1 MSVEDSRSTSDQD
14 RERAYHAYRL
24 MAEEASDIVILH
36 EPGGRIFFA
45 SSALERILKRTV
57 ADIEQHRFLD
67 LIHPDDVD
75 QAATINAVP
84 LPGQMLTAT
93 YRTLHGDGHYVW
105 IETATRGIYDAQ
117 TGALR
122 NLISVSRDV
131 TQRMNHELEVKAAQ
145 ERAESANKAKSRF
158 LANMSH
164 ELRTPL
170 NAVIGFTDL
179 MRQRTFGPLGNERYE
194 EYATLIYD
202 SGQLLLDLISDML
215 DMAKIEAGKLELNYE
230 RVDVNGTVEDCVR
243 MLRDRA
249 DNNGLELTIS
259 LPEEPLFLIA
269 DRRAV
274 KQVLLNLLTNAI
286 KFTPAGGHVGVSV
299 RYGDGLATIT
309 VRDTGVGIPASEL
322 PRLGNP
328 FEQVN
333 CDPMLAKG
341 GSGLGLALVR
351 ALMEKHGGTLSVD
364 SEEGVGTTVRIT
376 FPLVANK
383 RAAA

>member
-1 MSVEDSRSTSDQD
+1 MAVEDPQGSAELNRDK
-14 RERAYHAYRL
+14 AYHAYRL

-36 EPGGRIFFA
+36 EPDGSVFFA
-45 SSALERILKRTV
+45 SSALERILKHTP
-57 ADIEQHRFLD
+57 ADVEHSNFLN
-67 LIHPDDVD
+67 LVHPDDLD
-75 QAATINAVP
+75 EAAKIHAVP
-84 LPGQMLTAT
+84 LPGETLTAT
-93 YRTLHGDGHYVW
+93 YRVKHGDGHFVW
-105 IETATRGIYDAQ
+105 IEATTRGIYDPQ
-117 TGALR
+117 TGEFR

-131 TQRMNHELEVKAAQ
+131 SEHIKHELEVKGAQ
-145 ERAESANKAKSRF
+145 ERAEAANKAKSRF

-215 DMAKIEAGKLELNYE
+215 DMAKIEAGKLELNFE
-230 RVDVNGTVEDCVR
+230 RVDVNGTVEDCAR

-249 DNNGLELTIS
+249 ENNGLEFTCS
-259 LPEEPLFLIA
+259 LPEEPVFLVA
-269 DRRAV
+269 DKRAV

-309 VRDTGVGIPASEL
+309 VRDTGIGIPSSDL

-333 CDPMLAKG
+333 GDPMLAKA

-351 ALMEKHGGTLSVD
+351 ALMEKHGGSLNIN
-364 SEEGVGTTVRIT
+364 SEEGVGTTVRVV
-376 FPLVANK
+376 FPLVAGK

>member
-14 RERAYHAYRL
+14 REKAYHAYRL

-36 EPGGRIFFA
+36 EPDGRIFFA

>member
-1 MSVEDSRSTSDQD
+1 MSVEESRSTPDQD
-14 RERAYHAYRL
+14 CGKAYHAYRL
-24 MAEEASDIVILH
+24 MAEEASDIVILR
-36 EPGGRIFFA
+36 EPDGRIFFA
-45 SSALERILKRTV
+45 SSALERILKRTA
-57 ADIEQHRFLD
+57 ADVDQHRFLD
-67 LIHPDDVD
+67 LIHPDDVEE
-75 QAATINAVP
+75 AAKIIAIP

-93 YRTLHGDGHYVW
+93 YRTLHGDGHYLW
-105 IETATRGIYDAQ
+105 IETTTRGIYDPQ

-122 NLISVSRDV
+122 NMISVSRDV
-131 TQRMNHELEVKAAQ
+131 TQRMNRELEVKAAQ

-215 DMAKIEAGKLELNYE
+215 DMAKIEAGRLELNYE
-230 RVDVNGTVEDCVR
+230 RVDVNGTVEDSVR

-249 DNNGLELTIS
+249 ENNGLELTLS
-259 LPEEPLFLIA
+259 LPKEPLFLIA

-299 RYGDGLATIT
+299 RYGDGLTTIT

-333 CDPMLAKG
+333 SDPMLAKG

-351 ALMEKHGGTLSVD
+351 ALMEKHGGTLAVD
-364 SEEGVGTTVRIT
+364 SEEGVGTTVRVT

>member
-1 MSVEDSRSTSDQD
+1 MPVEDPRSATEDCGK
-14 RERAYHAYRL
+14 AYQAYRL

-36 EPGGRIFFA
+36 EPDGRVSYA
-45 SSALERILKRTV
+45 SSALERILKRTA
-57 ADIEQHRFLD
+57 ADVEQHKILE
-67 LIHPDDVD
+67 LVHPDDVD
-75 QAATINAVP
+75 EAAKINAVP
-84 LPGQMLTAT
+84 LPGQVLTAT

-105 IETATRGIYDAQ
+105 LETTTRGIYDPQ
-117 TGALR
+117 TGALS

-145 ERAESANKAKSRF
+145 ERAVSANKAKSRF

-215 DMAKIEAGKLELNYE
+215 DMAKIEAGRLELNYE
-230 RVDVNGTVEDCVR
+230 RVDLNGTVEDCAR
-243 MLRDRA
+243 MLRDRTE
-249 DNNGLELTIS
+249 NSGLEFTLS
-259 LPEEPLFLIA
+259 LPQEPLFLIA
-269 DRRAV
+269 DKRAV

-333 CDPMLAKG
+333 SDPMLAKG

-351 ALMEKHGGTLSVD
+351 ALMEKHGGALAID

>member
-1 MSVEDSRSTSDQD
+1 MPAEELRSTPDED
-14 RERAYHAYRL
+14 CEKAYHAYRL
-24 MAEEASDIVILH
+24 LAEEASDIVILH
-36 EPGGRIFFA
+36 EADGRILYA
-45 SSALERILKRTV
+45 SSALERVLKRAA
-57 ADIEQHRFLD
+57 ADLGQHRFFD
-67 LIHPDDVD
+67 LIHPDDV
-75 QAATINAVP
+75 QEAAKINAIP

-105 IETATRGIYDAQ
+105 IETTTRGIYDPQ

-122 NLISVSRDV
+122 NTISVSRDV

-145 ERAESANKAKSRF
+145 ERAESANKAKSQF

-215 DMAKIEAGKLELNYE
+215 DMAKIEAGRLELNHE

-249 DNNGLELTIS
+249 ENNGLELTLS
-259 LPEEPLFLIA
+259 LPKEPLFLIA
-269 DRRAV
+269 DKRAV
-274 KQVLLNLLTNAI
+274 KQILLNLLTNAI
-286 KFTPAGGHVGVSV
+286 KFTPAGGHVGVSA

-333 CDPMLAKG
+333 SDPMLAKG

-351 ALMEKHGGTLSVD
+351 ALMEKHGGTLAID
-364 SEEGVGTTVRIT
+364 SEEGIGTTVRIT
-376 FPLVANK
+376 FPLVANE

>member
-1 MSVEDSRSTSDQD
+1 MPAEELRSTPDED
-14 RERAYHAYRL
+14 CEKAYHAYRL
-24 MAEEASDIVILH
+24 LAEEASDIVILH
-36 EPGGRIFFA
+36 EADGRILYA
-45 SSALERILKRTV
+45 SSALERVLKRAA
-57 ADIEQHRFLD
+57 ADLGQHRFFD
-67 LIHPDDVD
+67 LIHPDDV
-75 QAATINAVP
+75 QEAAKINAIP

-105 IETATRGIYDAQ
+105 IETTTRGIYDPQ

-122 NLISVSRDV
+122 NTISVSRDV

-145 ERAESANKAKSRF
+145 ERAESANKAKSQF

-215 DMAKIEAGKLELNYE
+215 DMAKIEAGRLELNHE

-249 DNNGLELTIS
+249 ENNGLELTLS
-259 LPEEPLFLIA
+259 LPKEPLFLIA
-269 DRRAV
+269 DKRAV
-274 KQVLLNLLTNAI
+274 KQILLNLLTNAI
-286 KFTPAGGHVGVSV
+286 KFTPAGGHVGVSA

-333 CDPMLAKG
+333 SDPMLAKG

-351 ALMEKHGGTLSVD
+351 ALMEKHGGTLAID
-364 SEEGVGTTVRIT
+364 SEEGSGTTARIT
-376 FPLVANK
+376 FPLVANE

>member
-1 MSVEDSRSTSDQD
+1 MSVEESRSTPDQD
-14 RERAYHAYRL
+14 CGKAYHAYRL

-36 EPGGRIFFA
+36 EPDGRIFFA
-45 SSALERILKRTV
+45 SSALERILKRTA
-57 ADIEQHRFLD
+57 ADVDQHRFFD
-67 LIHPDDVD
+67 LIHPDDVEE
-75 QAATINAVP
+75 AAKINAIP
-84 LPGQMLTAT
+84 LPGQTLTAT
-93 YRTLHGDGHYVW
+93 YRMLHGDGHYLW
-105 IETATRGIYDAQ
+105 IETTTRGIYDPQ
-117 TGALR
+117 TGALC
-122 NLISVSRDV
+122 NMISVSRDV
-131 TQRMNHELEVKAAQ
+131 TQRMNRELEVKAAQ

-215 DMAKIEAGKLELNYE
+215 DMAKIEAGRLELNYE
-230 RVDVNGTVEDCVR
+230 RVDVNGTVEDSVR

-249 DNNGLELTIS
+249 ENNGLELTLS
-259 LPEEPLFLIA
+259 LPKEPLFLIA
-269 DRRAV
+269 DRRTV

-299 RYGDGLATIT
+299 RYGDGLTTIT

-333 CDPMLAKG
+333 SDPMLAKG

-351 ALMEKHGGTLSVD
+351 ALMEKHGGTLAVD
-364 SEEGVGTTVRIT
+364 SEEGIGTTVRVT

-383 RAAA
+383 CAAA

>member
-1 MSVEDSRSTSDQD
+1 MASEGVPVAIDENRDK
-14 RERAYHAYRL
+14 AYLAYRL
-24 MAEEASDIVILH
+24 MAEEASDILVLR
-36 EPGGRIFFA
+36 EADGAVFYTSA
-45 SSALERILKRTV
+45 SLGRILKLTA
-57 ADIEQHRFLD
+57 ADIEGDRF
-67 LIHPDDVD
+67 IERVHPDDLD
-75 QAATINAVP
+75 PAYSIRAVP
-84 LPGQMLTAT
+84 LPGQTLTAT
-93 YRTLHGDGHYVW
+93 FRFRHGEGHYVW
-105 IETATRGIYDAQ
+105 VETTTRGVYDAK
-117 TGALR
+117 TGALT
-122 NLISVSRDV
+122 NVLSVSHDV
-131 TQRMNHELEVKAAQ
+131 TERLTHELAIKAAQ

-215 DMAKIEAGKLELNYE
+215 DMARIEAGKLELNLE
-230 RVDVNGTVEDCVR
+230 NVDLSGTVEDCVR
-243 MLRDRA
+243 MMRDRA
-249 DNNGLELTIS
+249 ENNGLELTVS
-259 LPEEPLFLIA
+259 APKQQLFPVA
-269 DRRAV
+269 DKRAV

-299 RYGDGLATIT
+299 RTADGFATIT
-309 VRDTGVGIPASEL
+309 VRDTGIGIPAEDL

-333 CDPMLAKG
+333 GDPMLAKS

-351 ALMEKHGGTLSVD
+351 ALMEKHGGRLQID
-364 SEEGVGTTVRIT
+364 SEEGVGTEVTVA
-376 FPLVANK
+376 FPMNANHRVA
-383 RAAA
+383 A

>member
-1 MSVEDSRSTSDQD
+1 MAVADHHGMADKDCQKAN
-14 RERAYHAYRL
+14 RAFRL
-24 MAEEASDIVILH
+24 MAEGTSDIVIVH
-36 EPGGRIFFA
+36 EPDGSIFFA
-45 SSALERILKRTV
+45 TPALERTLGLTV
-57 ADIEQHRFLD
+57 ADIDHGKYID
-67 LIHPDDVD
+67 LIHPDDLEAFGKIHAYPLPD
-75 QAATINAVP
+75 QA
-84 LPGQMLTAT
+84 LTAT
-93 YRTLHGDGHYVW
+93 YRARHSDGHYIW
-105 IETATRGIYDAQ
+105 IETTTRGVYDAK
-117 TGALR
+117 TSALL
-122 NLISVSRDV
+122 NLISVSRDI
-131 TQRMNHELEVKAAQ
+131 TERMNHELDVKAAQ
-145 ERAESANKAKSRF
+145 QRAESANKAKSRF

-230 RVDVNGTVEDCVR
+230 RVDISGTVDDSVR

-249 DNNGLELTIS
+249 ENNGLELTLA
-259 LPEEPLFLIA
+259 LPDDPLFLIA
-269 DRRAV
+269 DKRAV

-299 RYGDGLATIT
+299 RNGGGFVTIT
-309 VRDTGVGIPASEL
+309 VRDTGIGIPAEDI

-333 CDPMLAKG
+333 GDPMLAKG

-351 ALMEKHGGTLSVD
+351 SLMEKHGGTFAIE
-364 SEEGVGTTVRIT
+364 SEEGIGTEVRVV
-376 FPLVANK
+376 FPLIAGK
-383 RAAA
+383 R

>member
-1 MSVEDSRSTSDQD
+1 MAVEDHRDVADQD
-14 RERAYHAYRL
+14 REKAYRAYRT
-24 MAEEASDIVILH
+24 MAEEASDIVVLH
-36 EPGGRIFFA
+36 EPDGSIIFA
-45 SSALERILKRTV
+45 SSALERVLKHTV
-57 ADIEQHRFLD
+57 AQIEHEKFLEVV
-67 LIHPDDVD
+67 HPDDVEE
-75 QAATINAVP
+75 AAKIHAIP
-84 LPGQMLTAT
+84 LPGQTLTAT
-93 YRTLHGDGHYVW
+93 YRVRHGEGHYVW
-105 IETATRGIYDAQ
+105 LEVTTRGVYYEQ

-131 TQRMNHELEVKAAQ
+131 TRRMNHDLETKAAQ
-145 ERAESANKAKSRF
+145 ERAEAANKAKSAF

-215 DMAKIEAGKLELNYE
+215 DMAKIEAGRLELNLE
-230 RVDVNGTVEDCVR
+230 RVDVSGTAEDCVR

-249 DNNGLELTIS
+249 ANSGLELTLS
-259 LPEEPLFLIA
+259 LPKEPLFLVA
-269 DRRAV
+269 DKRAV

-299 RYGDGLATIT
+299 RNGDGQATIT
-309 VRDTGVGIPASEL
+309 VRDTGIGIPESEL

-333 CDPMLAKG
+333 SDPMLAKG

-351 ALMEKHGGTLSVD
+351 ALMEKHGGILKIQ
-364 SEEGVGTTVRIT
+364 SEEGIGTEVHCT
-376 FPLVANK
+376 FPLSADK

>member
-1 MSVEDSRSTSDQD
+1 MAVEDHRAVADQD
-14 RERAYHAYRL
+14 RDKAYHAYRM

-36 EPGGRIFFA
+36 EPDGSIIFA
-45 SSALERILKRTV
+45 SSALQRILKHTV
-57 ADIEQHRFLD
+57 AQIEHEKFLD
-67 LIHPDDVD
+67 VVHPDDIEE
-75 QAATINAVP
+75 AAKIHAVP
-84 LPGQMLTAT
+84 LPGQSLTAT
-93 YRTLHGDGHYVW
+93 YRVRHGDGYFVW
-105 IETATRGIYDAQ
+105 LEVTTRGVYDQQ

-131 TQRMNHELEVKAAQ
+131 TRRMNHDLETKAAQ
-145 ERAESANKAKSRF
+145 ERAEAANKAKSAF

-215 DMAKIEAGKLELNYE
+215 DMAKIEAGRLELNLE
-230 RVDVNGTVEDCVR
+230 RVDVIGTAEDCVR
-243 MLRDRA
+243 MLKDRA
-249 DNNGLELTIS
+249 ENNGLELTLS
-259 LPEEPLFLIA
+259 LPKEPLFLVA
-269 DRRAV
+269 DKRAV

-299 RYGDGLATIT
+299 RTGDGLATIT
-309 VRDTGVGIPASEL
+309 VRDSGIGIPESEL

-333 CDPMLAKG
+333 SDPMLAKG

-351 ALMEKHGGTLSVD
+351 ALMEKHGGVLNIK
-364 SEEGVGTTVRIT
+364 SEEGIGTEVSCT
-376 FPLVANK
+376 FPMSADK

>member
-1 MSVEDSRSTSDQD
+1 MSAEDLRSTPDQD
-14 RERAYHAYRL
+14 CEKAYHAYRL

-36 EPGGRIFFA
+36 EPDGRIFFS
-45 SSALERILKRTV
+45 SSALERILKRTA
-57 ADIEQHRFLD
+57 ADIEQYRFLD
-67 LIHPDDVD
+67 LVHPDDVEE
-75 QAATINAVP
+75 AARITAIP

-93 YRTLHGDGHYVW
+93 YRTLHGDGHYLW
-105 IETATRGIYDAQ
+105 IETTTRGIYDPQ

-122 NLISVSRDV
+122 NMISVSRDV

-215 DMAKIEAGKLELNYE
+215 DMAKIEAGRLELNYE

-249 DNNGLELTIS
+249 ENNGLEFTLS

-269 DRRAV
+269 DKRAV
-274 KQVLLNLLTNAI
+274 KQILLNLLTNAI
-286 KFTPAGGHVGVSV
+286 KFTPAGGHVGVNV
-299 RYGDGLATIT
+299 RYGDGLTTIT

-333 CDPMLAKG
+333 SDPMLAKG

-351 ALMEKHGGTLSVD
+351 ALMEKHGGTLAVD
-364 SEEGVGTTVRIT
+364 SEEGVGTTVRVT

>member
-1 MSVEDSRSTSDQD
+1 MAVEDHQDKAQQD
-14 RERAYHAYRL
+14 RERAYQAYRL

-36 EPGGRIFFA
+36 EPDGSVFFA
-45 SSALERILKRTV
+45 SPALERVLGRT
-57 ADIEQHRFLD
+57 ASDIEHHRFLD
-67 LIHPDDVD
+67 LIHPDDTD
-75 QAATINAVP
+75 EAAKIHAIP

-93 YRTLHGDGHYVW
+93 YRARHRDGHYVW
-105 IETATRGIYDAQ
+105 LEVTTRGIYDPL
-117 TGALR
+117 TGAYR
-122 NLISVSRDV
+122 NLISVSRDI
-131 TQRMNHELEVKAAQ
+131 TRRMTHELEVKAAR

-179 MRQRTFGPLGNERYE
+179 MRQRTFGPLGSERYE

-215 DMAKIEAGKLELNYE
+215 DMAKIEAGKLELNIE
-230 RVDVNGTVEDCVR
+230 RVDLNGTVEDCVR

-249 DNNGLELTIS
+249 ENSGLEFTAS
-259 LPEEPLFLIA
+259 LPEEPVFLFA
-269 DRRAV
+269 DKRAV

-299 RYGDGLATIT
+299 RHGEGLATIT
-309 VRDTGVGIPASEL
+309 VRDTGIGIPAGDLS
-322 PRLGNP
+322 RLGNP
-328 FEQVN
+328 FEQVTS
-333 CDPMLAKG
+333 DPMLAKS

-351 ALMEKHGGTLSVD
+351 ALMEKHGGALKIE
-364 SEEGVGTTVRIT
+364 SEEGLGTQVRVS
-376 FPLVANK
+376 FPLIAGK

>member
-1 MSVEDSRSTSDQD
+1 MAVEDPLNVADRD
-14 RERAYHAYRL
+14 REKAYRAYRL

-36 EPGGRIFFA
+36 EPDGSVFFV
-45 SSALERILKRTV
+45 SSALERILKHTV
-57 ADIEQHRFLD
+57 DQIEHSKFLD
-67 LIHPDDVD
+67 LVHPDDVEEV
-75 QAATINAVP
+75 AKIHAVP
-84 LPGQMLTAT
+84 LPGQTLTAT
-93 YRTLHGDGHYVW
+93 YRVRHGDGHYVW
-105 IETATRGIYDAQ
+105 LEVTTRGVYDQQ
-117 TGALR
+117 TGALC

-131 TQRMNHELEVKAAQ
+131 TQRMNHELKTKAAQ
-145 ERAESANKAKSRF
+145 ERAEAANKAKSAF

-215 DMAKIEAGKLELNYE
+215 DMAKIEAGRLELNLE
-230 RVDVNGTVEDCVR
+230 RVDVNGTAEDTVR

-249 DNNGLELTIS
+249 ENNGLELTLS
-259 LPEEPLFLIA
+259 LPKEHLFLVA
-269 DRRAV
+269 DKRAV

-299 RYGDGLATIT
+299 RNGDGQATIT
-309 VRDTGVGIPASEL
+309 VRDTGIGIPESEL

-333 CDPMLAKG
+333 SDPMLAKG

-351 ALMEKHGGTLSVD
+351 ALMEKHGGALKIH
-364 SEEGVGTTVRIT
+364 SEEGVGTEVTVTYPMTAERRA
-376 FPLVANK
+376 VA
-383 RAAA
+383 